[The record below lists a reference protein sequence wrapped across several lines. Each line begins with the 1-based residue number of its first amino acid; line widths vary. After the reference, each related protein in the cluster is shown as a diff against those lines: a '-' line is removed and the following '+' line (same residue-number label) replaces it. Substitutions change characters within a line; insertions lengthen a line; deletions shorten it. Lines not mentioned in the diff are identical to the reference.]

1 MARFLIYLKRLIQ
14 SVLLNV
20 DVLRAIVRLSTVNAF
35 ELVKPVVTRLRA
47 KVAEIK
53 ELEKVS
59 LKNNLKSF
67 VNALKVDV

>member
-35 ELVKPVVTRLRA
+35 ELVKPVVTSVRA

>member
-1 MARFLIYLKRLIQ
+1 LKRLIQ

-35 ELVKPVVTRLRA
+35 ELVKPVVTSVRA